1 MADASDGHVQGD
13 ETISSPAHDEKEVSP
28 VNIDEP
34 SEVMEL
40 NNGTGN
46 GPTTPA
52 EPMEA
57 DSAEAS
63 PAIADEEQEP
73 PGSPGSPRVATPREE
88 DMEAEGDLSEAQNEN
103 EEGGDRTSDKVLD
116 EAEEQDNL
124 NGTEDPKA
132 SAEEEDEVVQIE
144 VPEKRAQEES
154 KEDAEPAD
162 DDLSQQD
169 EDRLLG
175 DDDDDQK
182 GEDAEIL
189 SEGEG
194 GGVITEKGPKTPATP
209 LQDEM
214 KETSADAPD
223 LEAEAPELE
232 EEAPILEPEEPTD
245 QNATSAENSQDAD
258 ENSEPESDA
267 NRGGKGLGTTEAM
280 EVDDA
285 SNTETD
291 KGGLE
296 TISEEAE
303 ETNEDSRDMV
313 DQETSNQSG
322 SEAADK
328 VGSEKSPEPP
338 VLDPETSIDSGK
350 KGDSDIEIVDGT
362 DSTKEGNTDK
372 DGQKTDSKDDE
383 DESKGEKSADA
394 SKMGKKNMEDDD
406 DDVMVIEDEKTEPEA
421 IVLDD
426 DEDEG
431 GVAEK
436 SKGKGKDSS
445 SLATMDSSNDM
456 GLQISSVTS
465 GADVSG
471 LHIASVSGGGEPQD
485 KESAAKTS
493 AKEGQK
499 TAPDS
504 MKTRIKQERTTPPPA
519 ASGSPAAGKT
529 SVAAATPSSGGKKSK
544 MQSCIVCG
552 KVGRCKY
559 NIVRNGDI
567 KHLCDDTCFRKFRA
581 NPTMFLKNT
590 SSTQQKSPGQPTTRS
605 QTGSLKQTAKS
616 SNSQS
621 EYKTCTVC
629 QLMNI
634 NTQKP
639 FVQWMNVDFC
649 SKVCLAKYQSNLNSS
664 CSYCT
669 SFVAPEFRPLFCL
682 QVGTDFKTFCSAK
695 CSNEYKKRLRLCAF
709 CQKDLATVSDSF
721 CAPVDANKF
730 LDFCSKNCLKKY
742 EEKTSD
748 VEIIGVESTGKKGGG
763 QSNRCAVCAKGGQ
776 MKHNI
781 KLNGVMN
788 RLCSDPCLS
797 AFQYANKLAMNT
809 CDNCGGLCP
818 TEDVVSHFIQFEGQQ
833 KRFCKD
839 ACVNFFRS
847 KHKKIVACGW
857 CGTKKV
863 NFDMIER
870 VDSNNKYQLFCS
882 LNCLSLYRVNL
893 QAKSNQAVTCD
904 HCHKY
909 VPAQYHLTMSDASVR
924 NFCSYNCVMSFQ
936 SQFSANSKNSSQPTI
951 HSQQR
956 VQLQN
961 KPNTRASSSNA
972 TSPGQGQSNSFPVIS
987 NVVSLAPQGA
997 KGKLMLSGQKQQTVN
1012 IKSNTPVPV
1021 VVSQAGKQSVSTA
1034 TQQQIIIQPP
1044 PPKQMKN
1051 KSLLCKPFVQTKA
1064 TSCRPHT
1071 LNKEVQTE
1079 EHQGKPVLIPVPVPV
1094 YVPCPMAMYAAPT
1107 PQMVPV
1113 PIPIPVPI
1121 FIPTAKKTAEKILKL
1136 IKEIREKIPS
1146 DPLEAELLM
1155 MAEAVAGGGGDS
1167 DSDTDK
1173 SDADPFPAITNDKDD
1188 GDDVAPL
1195 IDRGAP
1201 GGGEEDLVQMALRM
1215 AEEITGPVLDLETSV
1230 EPVAVNTGPNTAL
1243 TEASMPETKTSAA
1256 TDSRHI
1262 VNMDTAENK
1271 SSVVDSEAQKTKK
1284 NTSWGV
1290 KIFKQ
1295 WLGVR
1300 GKSPNFET
1308 HTPQELNRLLKV
1320 FYAEVR
1326 NTDGQYYTRSSYVGI
1341 RAAIHRHLRQP
1352 PFEREFNIRQDQEFF
1367 SANNVFIGMLKKI
1380 QKLGLDVTTH
1390 YEPISERDL
1399 VKIRAYQSVD
1409 DPVSLQRKVWFDLT
1423 LGFGR
1428 MGAENQH
1435 NLTRSSFNIE
1445 VDESGC
1451 EFITS
1456 AHSEVTK
1463 RHSGYL
1469 QDLNQQN
1476 TRIYAT
1482 GTSSCPV
1489 ASFKVY
1495 LSKLHPENTALFQR
1509 PRKHV
1514 NRSPDPHWYTA
1525 QALGHNNL
1533 SNMMKSI
1540 SQRARLSKTYT
1551 NHCVRATTISLLS
1564 HAGVENREIMKI
1576 TGHKNEQSLLMY
1588 NANLSSAQKRRYSN
1602 ILQGGSV
1609 STEVM
1614 LVGTIPPVNYPVS
1627 LEVNPL

>member
-13 ETISSPAHDEKEVSP
+13 ETDSRSAHDEKEVIP
-28 VNIDEP
+28 ADADRL

-52 EPMEA
+52 EPMEEE
-57 DSAEAS
+57 SAEAS
-63 PAIADEEQEP
+63 PATADEEQGSLGN
-73 PGSPGSPRVATPREE
+73 PGSAQETTSKENMQE
-88 DMEAEGDLSEAQNEN
+88 DDDVTDAQNE
-103 EEGGDRTSDKVLD
+103 EIPDKVLD
-116 EAEEQDNL
+116 EEVQDNL
-124 NGTEDPKA
+124 NGTEDREA
-132 SAEEEDEVVQIE
+132 SADDEDEVVQIE
-144 VPEKRAQEES
+144 VPEKQTQAES
-154 KEDAEPAD
+154 VEDAELAD
-162 DDLSQQD
+162 NDISQQD

-175 DDDDDQK
+175 EDNEDDQK
-182 GEDAEIL
+182 EDAETIL
-189 SEGEG
+189 DDTEGERE
-194 GGVITEKGPKTPATP
+194 GVNTEAGPRTPASP
-209 LQDEM
+209 IQDEA
-214 KETSADAPD
+214 KETSTDAPD

-245 QNATSAENSQDAD
+245 QNAPSAEDSQDTNENPETD
-258 ENSEPESDA
+258 ESEE
-267 NRGGKGLGTTEAM
+267 GKAMETTETM
-280 EVDDA
+280 EVDDT

-291 KGGLE
+291 QGEPE
-296 TISEEAE
+296 TKEAKDTNVYQCNEVGTE
-303 ETNEDSRDMV
+303 ETEKAGNEKS
-313 DQETSNQSG
+313 
-322 SEAADK
+322 
-328 VGSEKSPEPP
+328 SEKSPEPP
-338 VLDPETSIDSGK
+338 VLDPETSLDSVK
-350 KGDSDIEIVDGT
+350 KGDGDVIDIDAA
-362 DSTKEGNTDK
+362 DATKEGTTDK
-372 DGQKTDSKDDE
+372 DGQNAEDFKDAE
-383 DESKGEKSADA
+383 DENRDKTKSADA
-394 SKMGKKNMEDDD
+394 SKDDKKTKEDED

-426 DEDEG
+426 DDDEEDTPG
-431 GVAEK
+431 EK

-471 LHIASVSGGGEPQD
+471 LHIASVSGSGEPQD
-485 KESAAKTS
+485 KESAAKTN

-499 TAPDS
+499 ITQES
-504 MKTRIKQERTTPPPA
+504 LKTKIKQERTTPPPA
-519 ASGSPAAGKT
+519 TSGSPATGKG
-529 SVAAATPSSGGKKSK
+529 ALPGPPPGSGGKKSK

-567 KHLCDDTCFRKFRA
+567 KHLCDDTCFRRFRA

-590 SSTQQKSPGQPTTRS
+590 TSAQQKSPGQPTTRS

-621 EYKTCTVC
+621 EYKTCAVC

-649 SKVCLAKYQSNLNSS
+649 SKACLAKYQSNLNSS

-669 SFVAPEFRPLFCL
+669 SFVSPEFRPLFCL

-721 CAPVDANKF
+721 CAPVDTNKF

-748 VEIIGVESTGKKGGG
+748 VEIIGVESTGKKGTG
-763 QSNRCAVCAKGGQ
+763 QGNRCAVCAKSGQ
-776 MKHNI
+776 MKHNV

-797 AFQYANKLAMNT
+797 AFQYANKLGMNT
-809 CDNCGGLCP
+809 CDNCKGLCP
-818 TEDVVSHFIQFEGQQ
+818 NEDVVSHFIQFEGQQ

-961 KPNTRASSSNA
+961 KPNTRASSGS
-972 TSPGQGQSNSFPVIS
+972 SPGQGQSNSFPVIS

-1064 TSCRPHT
+1064 TSCRPHSVS
-1071 LNKEVQTE
+1071 KEVQTD

-1107 PQMVPV
+1107 PQMVAI

-1121 FIPTAKKTAEKILKL
+1121 FIPTAKKTADKILKQ

-1173 SDADPFPAITNDKDD
+1173 SDGEPFPAITNDKDD

-1230 EPVAVNTGPNTAL
+1230 EPVAVNTDPPPVPPQ
-1243 TEASMPETKTSAA
+1243 PETIRMIDEEDDDYLPPRETR
-1256 TDSRHI
+1256 SRRGKRGSRGRGARQSKRARVEIPEPEPPSEPSPPPLAPSLPPPDANMHLKYTYG
-1262 VNMDTAENK
+1262 VNAWRHW
-1271 SSVVDSEAQKTKK
+1271 VVHK
-1284 NTSWGV
+1284 NTLLEKVSKRGSG
-1290 KIFKQ
+1290 KLKLFKTDLLQ
-1295 WLGVR
+1295 C
-1300 GKSPNFET
+1300 T
-1308 HTPQELNRLLKV
+1308 ADELNYSLCLFVK
-1320 FYAEVR
+1320 EVR
-1326 NTDGQYYTRSSYVGI
+1326 KPNGEEYSPDSIYYLCLGIQQYLYENSRIDNIFTDLYYEKFTECLNDVLAKYEPKVNATGQMLCRIEEEHIWECKQLGAHSPYVLLNTLIY
-1341 RAAIHRHLRQP
+1341 
-1352 PFEREFNIRQDQEFF
+1352 FNTKHF
-1367 SANNVFIGMLKKI
+1367 MLKTTEEHM
-1380 QKLGLDVTTH
+1380 KLSFAHILKHWKKGGPGSKVVTGQGR
-1390 YEPISERDL
+1390 S
-1399 VKIRAYQSVD
+1399 
-1409 DPVSLQRKVWFDLT
+1409 VSLRYYCLNPGNGQSTPNKKPKEGIPVYET
-1423 LGFGR
+1423 S
-1428 MGAENQH
+1428 ENLE
-1435 NLTRSSFNIE
+1435 NPLR
-1445 VDESGC
+1445 
-1451 EFITS
+1451 
-1456 AHSEVTK
+1456 
-1463 RHSGYL
+1463 
-1469 QDLNQQN
+1469 
-1476 TRIYAT
+1476 
-1482 GTSSCPV
+1482 CPV
-1489 ASFKVY
+1489 KLYEFY
-1495 LSKLHPENTALFQR
+1495 LSKCPESI
-1509 PRKHV
+1509 K
-1514 NRSPDPHWYTA
+1514 NRNDMFYLVPERSCVPDSPVWYST
-1525 QALGHNNL
+1525 Q
-1533 SNMMKSI
+1533 SI
-1540 SQRARLSKTYT
+1540 STESMSKML
-1551 NHCVRATTISLLS
+1551 NRILL
-1564 HAGVENREIMKI
+1564 VREIQEAHI
-1576 TGHKNEQSLLMY
+1576 H
-1588 NANLSSAQKRRYSN
+1588 AQPIY
-1602 ILQGGSV
+1602 V
-1609 STEVM
+1609 
-1614 LVGTIPPVNYPVS
+1614 
-1627 LEVNPL
+1627 

>member
-1230 EPVAVNTGPNTAL
+1230 EPVAVNTDPPPVPANPDTIRMIDEEDDDYLPPRETRSRRGKRGSRGRGGRQSKRARV
-1243 TEASMPETKTSAA
+1243 EIPEPEPPSEPSPPPLAPSLPPPDANMHLKYTYGVNAW
-1256 TDSRHI
+1256 RHW
-1262 VNMDTAENK
+1262 
-1271 SSVVDSEAQKTKK
+1271 VVHK
-1284 NTSWGV
+1284 NTLLEKVSKRGSG
-1290 KIFKQ
+1290 KLKLFKTDLLQ
-1295 WLGVR
+1295 C
-1300 GKSPNFET
+1300 T
-1308 HTPQELNRLLKV
+1308 ADELNYSLCLFVK
-1320 FYAEVR
+1320 EVR
-1326 NTDGQYYTRSSYVGI
+1326 KPNGEEYSPDSIYYLCLGIQQYLYENSRIDNIFTDLYYEKFTECLNDVLAKYEPKVNATGQMLCRIEEEHIWECKQLGAHSPYVLLNTLIY
-1341 RAAIHRHLRQP
+1341 
-1352 PFEREFNIRQDQEFF
+1352 FNTKHF
-1367 SANNVFIGMLKKI
+1367 MLKTTDEHM
-1380 QKLGLDVTTH
+1380 KLSFAHILKHWKKGGPGSKVVTGQGR
-1390 YEPISERDL
+1390 S
-1399 VKIRAYQSVD
+1399 
-1409 DPVSLQRKVWFDLT
+1409 VSLRYYCLNPGNGQSTPNKKPKEGIPVYET
-1423 LGFGR
+1423 S
-1428 MGAENQH
+1428 ENLE
-1435 NLTRSSFNIE
+1435 NPLR
-1445 VDESGC
+1445 
-1451 EFITS
+1451 
-1456 AHSEVTK
+1456 
-1463 RHSGYL
+1463 
-1469 QDLNQQN
+1469 
-1476 TRIYAT
+1476 
-1482 GTSSCPV
+1482 CPV
-1489 ASFKVY
+1489 KLYEFY
-1495 LSKLHPENTALFQR
+1495 LSKCSSPESI
-1509 PRKHV
+1509 K
-1514 NRSPDPHWYTA
+1514 NRNDMFYLVPERSCVPDSPVWYST
-1525 QALGHNNL
+1525 Q
-1533 SNMMKSI
+1533 SI
-1540 SQRARLSKTYT
+1540 STESMSKML
-1551 NHCVRATTISLLS
+1551 NRILL
-1564 HAGVENREIMKI
+1564 VREIQEAHI
-1576 TGHKNEQSLLMY
+1576 H
-1588 NANLSSAQKRRYSN
+1588 AQPIY
-1602 ILQGGSV
+1602 V
-1609 STEVM
+1609 
-1614 LVGTIPPVNYPVS
+1614 
-1627 LEVNPL
+1627 

>member
-28 VNIDEP
+28 VNTDEP

-63 PAIADEEQEP
+63 PARADEEQEP

-116 EAEEQDNL
+116 EVEEQDNL

-144 VPEKRAQEES
+144 VPEKRALEES

-169 EDRLLG
+169 EDRLLR
-175 DDDDDQK
+175 DDNDDQK
-182 GEDAEIL
+182 EEDADIL

-194 GGVITEKGPKTPATP
+194 GEVITEKGPKTPATP

-350 KGDSDIEIVDGT
+350 KGDSDIEIVDGS

-383 DESKGEKSADA
+383 EEGKGEKSAGA
-394 SKMGKKNMEDDD
+394 SKDGKKNMEDDD

-529 SVAAATPSSGGKKSK
+529 SVAAATPGSGGKKSK

-1173 SDADPFPAITNDKDD
+1173 SDAEPFPAITNDKDD

-1230 EPVAVNTGPNTAL
+1230 EPVAVNTDPPPVPAQPDTIRMIDEEDDDYLPPRETRSRRGKRGSRGRGGRQSKRARV
-1243 TEASMPETKTSAA
+1243 EIPEPEPPSEPSPPPLAPSLPPPDANMHLKYTYGVNAW
-1256 TDSRHI
+1256 RHW
-1262 VNMDTAENK
+1262 
-1271 SSVVDSEAQKTKK
+1271 VVHK
-1284 NTSWGV
+1284 NTLLEKVSKRGSG
-1290 KIFKQ
+1290 KLKLFKTDLLQ
-1295 WLGVR
+1295 C
-1300 GKSPNFET
+1300 T
-1308 HTPQELNRLLKV
+1308 ADELNYSLCLFVK
-1320 FYAEVR
+1320 EVR
-1326 NTDGQYYTRSSYVGI
+1326 KPNGEEYSPDSIYYLCLGIQQYLYENSRIDNIFTDLYYEKFTECLNDVLAKYEPKVNATGQMLCRIEEEHIWECKQLGAHSPYVLLNTLIY
-1341 RAAIHRHLRQP
+1341 
-1352 PFEREFNIRQDQEFF
+1352 FNTKHF
-1367 SANNVFIGMLKKI
+1367 MLKTTDEHM
-1380 QKLGLDVTTH
+1380 KLSFAHILKHWKKGGPGSKVVTGQGR
-1390 YEPISERDL
+1390 S
-1399 VKIRAYQSVD
+1399 
-1409 DPVSLQRKVWFDLT
+1409 VSLRYYCLNPGNGQSTPNKKPKEGIPVYET
-1423 LGFGR
+1423 S
-1428 MGAENQH
+1428 ENLE
-1435 NLTRSSFNIE
+1435 NPLR
-1445 VDESGC
+1445 
-1451 EFITS
+1451 
-1456 AHSEVTK
+1456 
-1463 RHSGYL
+1463 
-1469 QDLNQQN
+1469 
-1476 TRIYAT
+1476 
-1482 GTSSCPV
+1482 CPV
-1489 ASFKVY
+1489 KLYEFY
-1495 LSKLHPENTALFQR
+1495 LSKCPESI
-1509 PRKHV
+1509 K
-1514 NRSPDPHWYTA
+1514 NRNDMFYLVPERSCVPDSPVWYST
-1525 QALGHNNL
+1525 Q
-1533 SNMMKSI
+1533 SI
-1540 SQRARLSKTYT
+1540 STESMSKML
-1551 NHCVRATTISLLS
+1551 NRILL
-1564 HAGVENREIMKI
+1564 VREIQEAHI
-1576 TGHKNEQSLLMY
+1576 H
-1588 NANLSSAQKRRYSN
+1588 AQPIY
-1602 ILQGGSV
+1602 V
-1609 STEVM
+1609 
-1614 LVGTIPPVNYPVS
+1614 
-1627 LEVNPL
+1627 